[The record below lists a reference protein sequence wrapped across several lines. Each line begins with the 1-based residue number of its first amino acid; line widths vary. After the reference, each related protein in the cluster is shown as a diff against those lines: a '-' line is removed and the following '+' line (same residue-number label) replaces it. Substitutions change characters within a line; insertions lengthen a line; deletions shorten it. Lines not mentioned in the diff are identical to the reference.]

1 MVVGDGVLKTSEG
14 VTRTLNNPNT
24 LPRRLTIAP
33 TFSTPTN
40 AAGSQKVI
48 GFGTIQSL
56 PVLVFGSHGEEP
68 QLPLFLSTAGKPLFM
83 PFGEGLLQ
91 ATVLVPSS
99 GHISIEG
106 IERWP
111 EEELGRGLTALSL
124 GENSKAAIG
133 SVERAGA
140 LVHRPVR
147 ACGTIFLS
155 PLPHPR

>member
-1 MVVGDGVLKTSEG
+1 MWPCQGRSLGTYLLTSRMQWAIEEVSESGV
-14 VTRTLNNPNT
+14 
-24 LPRRLTIAP
+24 
-33 TFSTPTN
+33 
-40 AAGSQKVI
+40 
-48 GFGTIQSL
+48 
-56 PVLVFGSHGEEP
+56 
-68 QLPLFLSTAGKPLFM
+68 
-83 PFGEGLLQ
+83 
-91 ATVLVPSS
+91 VLVPSS

-111 EEELGRGLTALSL
+111 EEELGPGLTALSL

>member
-1 MVVGDGVLKTSEG
+1 MWPCQGRSLGTYLLTSRMQWAIEEVSESGV
-14 VTRTLNNPNT
+14 
-24 LPRRLTIAP
+24 
-33 TFSTPTN
+33 
-40 AAGSQKVI
+40 
-48 GFGTIQSL
+48 
-56 PVLVFGSHGEEP
+56 VLV
-68 QLPLFLSTAGKPLFM
+68 A
-83 PFGEGLLQ
+83 
-91 ATVLVPSS
+91 SS

-140 LVHRPVR
+140 LVHCPVR